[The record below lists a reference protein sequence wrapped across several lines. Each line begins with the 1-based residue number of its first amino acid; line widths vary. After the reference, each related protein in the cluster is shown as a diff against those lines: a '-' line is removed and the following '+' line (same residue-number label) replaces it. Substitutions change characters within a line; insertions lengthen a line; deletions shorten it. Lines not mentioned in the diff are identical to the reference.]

1 MNTETQNYESER
13 KILDSGSRR
22 QFDSGAVRDDN
33 GNKGRCDLLPL
44 DIIAEYVGGNMARNA
59 ATKNNI
65 VSNILNLIGEFLYDG
80 QKEGIYVAIQEF
92 VSERYQKTSDAILEL
107 SKHYQ
112 EGAKKYAERNWEKGI
127 PAHCYVDS
135 GVRHLIKWADNWN
148 DEPHDRAFLW
158 NMFGL
163 LWTIKHHPALNDLPY
178 ATTQLT
184 ESEEN
189 YIRKDIQVT
198 KEVYNRLVDNNYDN
212 PMQAVDDVNELVE
225 ALEKGSEING

>member
-1 MNTETQNYESER
+1 MGEI
-13 KILDSGSRR
+13 KDSGHRKE
-22 QFDSGAVRDDN
+22 FESGAVRDCAD
-33 GNKGRCDLLPL
+33 GRGRCDLLPL

-65 VSNILNLIGEFLYDG
+65 ISNILSLISEFLYDG

-92 VSERYQKTSDAILEL
+92 VSERYKKTSDAILEL

-135 GVRHLIKWADNWN
+135 GVRHLIKWADNWD

-163 LWTIKHHPALNDLPY
+163 LWTIKHHPELNDLPY
-178 ATTQLT
+178 MTP
-184 ESEEN
+184 EN
-189 YIRKDIQVT
+189 EPGYVVSNTKLPKD
-198 KEVYNRLVDNNYDN
+198 VYKRLSNDDYSKN
-212 PMQAVDDVNELVE
+212 PMEAVEDVNTLME
-225 ALEKGSEING
+225 AFEKGVISHG